1 MYPLHELLPG
11 GASRNIGNIEA
22 APRYSATF
30 DAFVLN
36 FL

>member
-1 MYPLHELLPG
+1 MFPLHELLLG
-11 GASRNIGNIEA
+11 GASRNVGNIEA
-22 APRYSATF
+22 APRYSAFF